1 MATTSRSIQR
11 SALITAAN
19 VSLAAT
25 KKVEKLSAE
34 TEVKAQVIAD
44 EVKVAPVKEKAA
56 PKKVEAPKTEIKA
69 EAKVEP
75 KVEAVK
81 VEPKTEPKAEVKV
94 EPAKVDEKVEPKA
107 EVAKAEAKAEPQI
120 IIRETLD
127 SAKVAEIIKAT
138 LEAVNA
144 AKEAPKAEPVKAEEP
159 KAEPVKE
166 EAKPEKEIIKETR
179 RMTQQALGMIETRGL
194 IAAIEAA
201 DAMLKAAN
209 VELVGTEKIG
219 SGLVSVMVR
228 GDVGAVKAAV
238 ETGASAAS
246 KLGEVIATHVI
257 PRPHNDI
264 EAILPCMK

>member
-1 MATTSRSIQR
+1 MATTNRSIQR

-19 VSLAAT
+19 VSLAKT
-25 KKVEKLSAE
+25 KKYGKPAE
-34 TEVKAQVIAD
+34 ESETKAQVIAE
-44 EVKVAPVKEKAA
+44 EVKTVSTPV
-56 PKKVEAPKTEIKA
+56 KKVEAKVEVKTEPKVEAKVEIKA
-69 EAKVEP
+69 EPKVEP
-75 KVEAVK
+75 KVEIKAEPK
-81 VEPKTEPKAEVKV
+81 VEPKVEVKTEPKV
-94 EPAKVDEKVEPKA
+94 E
-107 EVAKAEAKAEPQI
+107 AKAEAKPEPQVI
-120 IIRETLD
+120 IKETLD

-138 LEAVNA
+138 IEAVNA
-144 AKEAPKAEPVKAEEP
+144 AKESPKAEEP
-159 KAEPVKE
+159 KKE
-166 EAKPEKEIIKETR
+166 EPKVAPAKEEVKPEKEIIKETR
-179 RMTQQALGMIETRGL
+179 KMTQQALGMIETRGL

-219 SGLVSVMVR
+219 SGLVSVLVR

-238 ETGASAAS
+238 ETGATAAS

>member
-1 MATTSRSIQR
+1 MATTNRSIQR

-19 VSLAAT
+19 VSLAKT
-25 KKVEKLSAE
+25 KKYGKPAE
-34 TEVKAQVIAD
+34 ESETKAQVIAE
-44 EVKVAPVKEKAA
+44 EVKTVSTPVK
-56 PKKVEAPKTEIKA
+56 
-69 EAKVEP
+69 KVEP
-75 KVEAVK
+75 KVEVKTEPKVEAKVEIKAEPK
-81 VEPKTEPKAEVKV
+81 VEPKVEIKAEPKV
-94 EPAKVDEKVEPKA
+94 E
-107 EVAKAEAKAEPQI
+107 AKAEAKPEPQVI
-120 IIRETLD
+120 IKETLD

-138 LEAVNA
+138 IEAVNA
-144 AKEAPKAEPVKAEEP
+144 AKESPKAEEP
-159 KAEPVKE
+159 KKKEPKKE
-166 EAKPEKEIIKETR
+166 EPKVAPAKEEVKPEKEIIKETR
-179 RMTQQALGMIETRGL
+179 KMTQQALGMIETRGL

-219 SGLVSVMVR
+219 SGLVSVLVR

-238 ETGASAAS
+238 ETGATAAS